1 MESQIAERLA
11 TEIETVVYRVVQ
23 EALTNV
29 ARHADAERVS
39 LTLTATDRLISADI
53 VDDGVGFDTSE
64 QEAEASLGLRG
75 MVERSGPPPP
85 AWGRRRHPPV
95 LEGRVPDD
103 HSVVRSGLR
112 RILADEAGIEV
123 VGEAGNA
130 ADAVAIATEA
140 DPDVFVMDLGLP
152 GTSGMRRPTDPR
164 ASPRICSSRS
174 ARSRPIAPTSSTSSA

>member
-1 MESQIAERLA
+1 
-11 TEIETVVYRVVQ
+11 VVQ

-39 LTLTATDRLISADI
+39 LTLTATDRLITADV

-75 MVERSGPPPP
+75 MVERAGL
-85 AWGRRRHPPV
+85 

-112 RILADEAGIEV
+112 RIPADEAGIEV